1 MLFDTCDPHCAQR
14 NEESFAD
21 FLLVP
26 VIDGDRRSIG
36 GIVSANFDLS
46 GTTLPLNGDEFV

>member
-1 MLFDTCDPHCAQR
+1 MR
-14 NEESFAD
+14 NPD

-36 GIVSANFDLS
+36 EIVSARFDLS
-46 GTTLPLNGDEFV
+46 GTTLPPDGDEFV